1 MKKMHII
8 FEIDN
13 EAKALY
19 IRLREGKIAQTIE
32 YPKMQEV
39 FLDLNEDNQL
49 LGIEIL
55 DPSRIDL
62 KMILKDL
69 SDQYGIDDL
78 SLLVNKSLIE
88 LAA

>member
-1 MKKMHII
+1 MHII

>member
-1 MKKMHII
+1 MHIT

-19 IRLREGKIAQTIE
+19 IRLQEGKIAQTIE
-32 YPKMQEV
+32 YPKMQEM

-62 KMILKDL
+62 KTILKDL
-69 SDQYGIDDL
+69 SNQYGIDDL
-78 SLLVNKSLIE
+78 SSLVNKSLIE

>member
-1 MKKMHII
+1 VKKMHII